1 MAKNNKGEEKGVILF
16 VSSVAAEEAKTGT
29 AAYGATK
36 GALNAMMLPMA
47 RDLGRYHIRVA
58 AIAPGIFDTP
68 IGESMSQTYV
78 NSLIK
83 NTPMGRPGHPSEFA
97 QFCQSVIENS
107 YINGVRLRI
116 DGAIKLSHL

>member
-58 AIAPGIFDTP
+58 AIAPGIFDTDRREHVSDLCKLSNQEHAD
-68 IGESMSQTYV
+68 GSSW
-78 NSLIK
+78 
-83 NTPMGRPGHPSEFA
+83 PSER
-97 QFCQSVIENS
+97 
-107 YINGVRLRI
+107 VRPVLSIGHR
-116 DGAIKLSHL
+116 KLLYQRCPSAD